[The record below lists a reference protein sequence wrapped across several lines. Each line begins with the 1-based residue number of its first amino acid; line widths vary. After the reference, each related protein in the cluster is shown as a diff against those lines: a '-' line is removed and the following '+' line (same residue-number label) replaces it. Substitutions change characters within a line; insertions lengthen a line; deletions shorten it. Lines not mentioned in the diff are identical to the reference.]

1 MKKNIIL
8 LVAMSLTLSGC
19 GIYTKYKPATS
30 VPDDL
35 YGGEV
40 VTEDTAGLG
49 NMDWRELF
57 TDPHLQSLIEDR
69 VADQYRLPVRPA
81 SCGRSSGSA
90 DVRQTCFPAR
100 LCAFPAGDSEQLRY
114 EQGYAGLL
122 AARDR
127 QLGTGRIRPYAQLQ
141 EAGESAVCTK

>member
-49 NMDWRELF
+49 N
-57 TDPHLQSLIEDR
+57 TDPHLQSLIETGLRTNTDYQSAQLC
-69 VADQYRLPVRPA
+69 VEEAQAVLMSAKLAFLPAFALSPQGTVSSFDTNKATQGYSLPVSA
-81 SCGRSSGSA
+81 SWELAVTGS
-90 DVRQTCFPAR
+90 
-100 LCAFPAGDSEQLRY
+100 E
-114 EQGYAGLL
+114 
-122 AARDR
+122 
-127 QLGTGRIRPYAQLQ
+127 
-141 EAGESAVCTK
+141 

>member
-19 GIYTKYKPATS
+19 GIYTKYKPATY

-57 TDPHLQSLIEDR
+57 TDPHLQSLIETGLRTNTDYQS
-69 VADQYRLPVRPA
+69 AHDIYIRL
-81 SCGRSSGSA
+81 RSSS
-90 DVRQTCFPAR
+90 QSLF
-100 LCAFPAGDSEQLRY
+100 FNEMN
-114 EQGYAGLL
+114 
-122 AARDR
+122 
-127 QLGTGRIRPYAQLQ
+127 
-141 EAGESAVCTK
+141 K

>member
-1 MKKNIIL
+1 M
-8 LVAMSLTLSGC
+8 LSGC

-57 TDPHLQSLIEDR
+57 TDPHLQSLIET
-69 VADQYRLPVRPA
+69 
-81 SCGRSSGSA
+81 G
-90 DVRQTCFPAR
+90 
-100 LCAFPAGDSEQLRY
+100 LRTNTDY
-114 EQGYAGLL
+114 KS
-122 AARDR
+122 
-127 QLGTGRIRPYAQLQ
+127 AQLC
-141 EAGESAVCTK
+141 V

>member
-57 TDPHLQSLIEDR
+57 ICSPSSRQG
-69 VADQYRLPVRPA
+69 
-81 SCGRSSGSA
+81 CGPIPTTSPPSF
-90 DVRQTCFPAR
+90 V
-100 LCAFPAGDSEQLRY
+100 
-114 EQGYAGLL
+114 
-122 AARDR
+122 
-127 QLGTGRIRPYAQLQ
+127 
-141 EAGESAVCTK
+141 

>member
-49 NMDWRELF
+49 NMDWR
-57 TDPHLQSLIEDR
+57 
-69 VADQYRLPVRPA
+69 
-81 SCGRSSGSA
+81 
-90 DVRQTCFPAR
+90 
-100 LCAFPAGDSEQLRY
+100 
-114 EQGYAGLL
+114 
-122 AARDR
+122 
-127 QLGTGRIRPYAQLQ
+127 
-141 EAGESAVCTK
+141 

>member
-49 NMDWRELF
+49 NM
-57 TDPHLQSLIEDR
+57 TGGNSSPTLICS
-69 VADQYRLPVRPA
+69 P
-81 SCGRSSGSA
+81 SS
-90 DVRQTCFPAR
+90 RQGCEPIPTTSPPSFA
-100 LCAFPAGDSEQLRY
+100 
-114 EQGYAGLL
+114 
-122 AARDR
+122 
-127 QLGTGRIRPYAQLQ
+127 
-141 EAGESAVCTK
+141 

>member
-57 TDPHLQSLIEDR
+57 TDLICSPSSR
-69 VADQYRLPVRPA
+69 QG
-81 SCGRSSGSA
+81 CGPIPTTSPPSF
-90 DVRQTCFPAR
+90 V
-100 LCAFPAGDSEQLRY
+100 
-114 EQGYAGLL
+114 
-122 AARDR
+122 
-127 QLGTGRIRPYAQLQ
+127 
-141 EAGESAVCTK
+141 